1 MGLIKIMPMLKLS
14 DNRKINK
21 ITEKLTKSGINL
33 VIKNN
38 EWKSEHKLN

>member
-1 MGLIKIMPMLKLS
+1 MSLIKIMPMLKL
-14 DNRKINK
+14 NIMGKINK

-38 EWKSEHKLN
+38 EWKASIN